1 MKLAICISGLPR
13 SFKRTYNSLDKYIL
27 SQHDCDIFIST
38 WDFISAGS
46 GTRVYAQDG
55 SVEEYISL
63 YKPKSYEV
71 EKFTDD
77 TLDNLFNY
85 RSLKQKYNILPSLLP
100 MSYKVYKTN
109 KLRLDFEMKNFIKY
123 DAVIRARSDL
133 SYQSC
138 IPNQELLRVNHG
150 ECFARTSKH
159 HPLTPLNSPMHI
171 SDLYFLSNSENANK
185 YSNFYLDIESVL
197 EQTQN
202 FIAEINLEK
211 HLENNNIKWLHTEL
225 ATELIRDE

>member
-13 SFKRTYNSLDKYIL
+13 SFKRTYDSLNKYIL

-38 WDFISAGS
+38 WEFISSNDQAKIYS
-46 GTRVYAQDG
+46 QDG

-71 EKFTDD
+71 EKFTHD
-77 TLDNLFNY
+77 TLESLFNY
-85 RSLKQKYNILPSLLP
+85 TSLKKTYGILPSLLP

-109 KLRLDFEMKNFIKY
+109 KMRLEFETLNNIKY
-123 DAVIRARSDL
+123 DAIVRTRSDL
-133 SYQSC
+133 SYQSS
-138 IPNQELLRVNHG
+138 IPNEEILIVNNG
-150 ECFARTSKH
+150 ECFTRTSKH
-159 HPLTPLNSPMHI
+159 HPLTPLDSPMRI

-211 HLENNNIKWLHTEL
+211 HLENNNVKWLHTGL
-225 ATELIRDE
+225 STELIRDE